1 MSSSMRTIE
10 IAPFFLPRHA
20 ANVLYSSGETRVLC
34 AATLVAEVPEFL
46 AGSQRGWATAEYS
59 LLPASTQPRAQRERS
74 GKVSGRT
81 QEIQRLIGRSL
92 RGVLDLEALAGHTL
106 HIDCDVLQAD
116 GGTRTAAINGAYIAA
131 ALAVEPAV
139 ASGGLP
145 RSPLRQ
151 AVGAMSAGMVNGEA
165 VLDLDYKADSNAD
178 VDLNLVLAEDESIIE
193 IQGTAEGEPLNR
205 DDLNR
210 LIDLAT
216 GGIQEVFVRQK
227 AAIQAALDTLA

>member
-193 IQGTAEGEPLNR
+193 IQGPAEGEPLNR